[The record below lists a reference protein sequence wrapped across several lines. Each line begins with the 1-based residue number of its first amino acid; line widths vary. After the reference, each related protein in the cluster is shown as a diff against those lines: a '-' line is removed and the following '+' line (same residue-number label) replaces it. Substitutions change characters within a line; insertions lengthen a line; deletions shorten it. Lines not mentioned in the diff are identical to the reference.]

1 MMSEIVN
8 INWTVKKRD
17 DYIKR
22 LEDEVFDFVI
32 IGGGVTGAGIAR
44 EAALRG
50 IKTALIDK
58 NDFAFGTSSRSSKLA
73 HGGLRYFLHKDFGLI
88 REATAER
95 NWLRHHFSH
104 NVRPVKINLPGLKHG
119 KISPMLVKLAI
130 SIYDFLSNFR
140 AKYKQYK
147 PHTFLS
153 PHELKEEEPHFHAPA
168 LEIMG
173 QFYDTNVDDSRL
185 TLETIK
191 ESIQMGDIV
200 AVNYIQ
206 AKNFSLNN
214 DGKIHAVNVV
224 DIESGRK
231 FSIRSS
237 QVVNATGIWTDDLLE
252 NKEKRVIR
260 PTKGVHILIPENRVG
275 NHASFILFSIDD
287 NRIFFV
293 LNRNKFTL
301 IGTTD
306 TDYPLGDQGKVNE
319 DLDLPYCTKEDC
331 DYLFR
336 TVNAFFPT
344 AKIIY
349 DDIIS
354 TYAGIRPL
362 VMEPGKSEDDISRKH
377 VILDSSNGLTSICGG
392 KLTTFRK
399 MAVDTLFHIIKKKGG
414 IIHDGKPLWFP
425 KDQLKEQFS
434 KQPYLITL
442 ERSLWDQ
449 FIQNRSPDLSSN
461 ILDILYQ
468 QYGKGAMTI
477 VNNVLENPE
486 LGTPFLENHPFIPA
500 EIYYILAHEFALH
513 LPDVMIRRTEISMK
527 VKHTKQPI
535 ITGKVAEIM
544 AEVYNWDEQTK
555 NKEITQYLDHI
566 AKTIW
571 F

>member
-1 MMSEIVN
+1 MFEIVN

-22 LEDEVFDFVI
+22 LEDEVFDLVI

-73 HGGLRYFLHKDFGLI
+73 HGGLRYFLYKDFGLI

-173 QFYDTNVDDSRL
+173 QFYDTNIDDSRL
-185 TLETIK
+185 TLETLK
-191 ESIQMGDIV
+191 ESIQIGDIV
-200 AVNYIQ
+200 AVNYIK
-206 AKNFSLNN
+206 AENFSLNT
-214 DGKIHAVNVV
+214 DGKIRAVNVV
-224 DIESGRK
+224 DIESGRR
-231 FSIRSS
+231 FSIQSA
-237 QVVNATGIWTDDLLE
+237 QVVNATGIWTDNLLE
-252 NKEKRVIR
+252 TKENRVIR
-260 PTKGVHILIPENRVG
+260 PTKGVHILLPENRVG
-275 NHASFILFSIDD
+275 NHASFILFSVDD

-306 TDYPLGDQGKVNE
+306 TDYPIGEHGKINE

-336 TVNAFFPT
+336 TVNVYFPA
-344 AKIIY
+344 AKITY

-377 VILDSSNGLTSICGG
+377 LIFDSPNGLTSICGG

-399 MAVDTLFHIIKKKGG
+399 MAVDTLFHIIQKKNGF
-414 IIHDGKPLWFP
+414 IHDGKPLKFP
-425 KDQLKEQFS
+425 KDQMKAHFS
-434 KQPYLITL
+434 QKPYLITL
-442 ERSLWDQ
+442 EQSVWDQ
-449 FIQNRSPDLSSN
+449 FIQNISPDLSPN

-468 QYGKGAMTI
+468 QYGKGAMEI
-477 VNNVLENPE
+477 VKNVLENPA
-486 LGTPFLENHPFIPA
+486 LGEPFLDNHPFIPA
-500 EIYYILAHEFALH
+500 EIYYILAHEFAPH
-513 LPDVMIRRTEISMK
+513 LTDVMIRRTEISMK

-535 ITGKVAEIM
+535 ITGKVAVIM
-544 AEVYNWDEQTK
+544 ADVYNWDEKTK

-566 AKTIW
+566 TKTIW